1 MNELNKQLKP
11 LIEQCMLFDRF
22 RFTKKLKA
30 LSLNLNKD
38 KQHDSTKQLEHLQS
52 QITQSIQLAKIR
64 ESSKP
69 IPNFPSNLPVNERQ
83 DDICKAIKEHQ
94 VIILCGE
101 TGSGKTTQLPK
112 LCLKMGRGTYGMI
125 GHTQPRRI
133 AARSVA
139 SRIAEELKTELGE
152 CVGYKIRFAD
162 KLNKQSHIKV
172 MTDGILLAEIQ
183 NDPYLQ
189 NYDTLIIDEAHER
202 SLNIDFILGYLKQL
216 LPKRPD
222 LKIIITSATIDPE
235 RFAKHFNNA
244 PVLEVSGRTYP
255 VEVRYRPL
263 NSDDEQDE
271 KSETQKD
278 QHQAILNAVDE
289 LSHETSLNKSSG
301 DILVFLSGERQI
313 RETAEALRKHHPD
326 KTEIIPLFSRLS
338 NAEQQKVFSSHSH
351 RRIILATNVAETSLT
366 IPGIQY
372 VIDTGYARIS
382 RYSYRTKVQRLPIE
396 KISQASANQRKGRCG
411 RTSDGICIRLFSE
424 EDFDSRPVFTD
435 AEILR
440 TNLASVILQMH
451 NIRLGNIEQFPF
463 IDKPDSRL
471 IKDGYQ
477 LLEELQA
484 MNKQSIT
491 SIGKILSRF
500 PIEPRYA
507 RMIIAAN
514 EFSSLNEILII
525 ISALS
530 IADPRERPLDKQQQA
545 DQAHSQFKDE
555 KSDFL
560 AYLNLWNYFQEQ
572 RQHLSQNKLR
582 KLCKTSFLSYTR
594 MLEWRDI
601 HSQLLNQCN
610 EVKYK
615 INTTVADYDA
625 IHQAILSG
633 LLSHTG
639 LKNEEGEYQGA
650 RNNTFSIFPG
660 SNLRKKRPLWIMA
673 AEMLET
679 QRYYA
684 LTVAQID
691 PLWLEKQASHIIKKS
706 YSEAHWEKRPAQIA
720 AYEKSS
726 LYGLV
731 INPRK
736 KVNYGPIDPELSREL
751 FIRGAL
757 VDREYS
763 GHAAFFQHNQ
773 KLFTDI
779 EKLEHQSRRQD
790 VLVDDEVVF
799 QFYDECIPKGIY
811 SSKTFDSWRKEAEK
825 DNPEILYLSRD
836 YLMQHSAGDITEE
849 QYPKQLLVNNTPL
862 PLSYHFEPGTPEDGV
877 TLTVP
882 VTLLNSLNPIQCEWL
897 IPALRREKITQLIK
911 TLPKALR
918 KNFVPVPQF
927 ADACMDAISDKSL
940 PLLQSISQHLTKIS
954 GITIP
959 DDAWQVD
966 SLDPHFFMRFDV
978 RDHNNKSIAQG
989 RDLTLLQQ
997 SLSQEVSKQFSNAIN
1012 WDIEQHGLTQWS
1024 FEDLPEV
1031 INKTVNNLNIKG
1043 YPALQDDD
1051 DSVSIVVVDT
1061 ATQANEIHH
1070 DGLKRLYLLSLNQQ
1084 VKYLNKN
1091 LPDIQKICMSYA
1103 NIGSCNDL
1111 KLSIIDA
1118 SIEKSFFQQKN
1129 IIRDKESFNANL
1141 LQGSNNIINNAN
1153 EICLILSDVF
1163 ARYNKIRKQLKKNTK
1178 PNWLVSLADIQS
1190 QLEHLIYEDFI
1201 YFTPIEYLS
1210 SYPRY
1215 LQAIQQRLDKLQ
1227 QTAER
1232 DRQYTNMLSPYW
1244 EHFIDLNDDYYDH
1257 PVFSQ
1262 YRWMLEELRVSLFA
1276 QGLKTQMPVSEKRL
1290 EKQWQDVKKIL

>member
-1 MNELNKQLKP
+1 
-11 LIEQCMLFDRF
+11 MLFDRF
-22 RFTKKLKA
+22 RFNKKLETLSRSRDKDATKKLE
-30 LSLNLNKD
+30 NLK
-38 KQHDSTKQLEHLQS
+38 S
-52 QITQSIQLAKIR
+52 QITQSIQLAKTR
-64 ESSKP
+64 ETTKP
-69 IPNFPSNLPVNERQ
+69 EPSFPANLPVNERQ
-83 DDICKAIKEHQ
+83 DEICKAISEHQ

-112 LCLKMGRGTYGMI
+112 LCLKIGRGTYGMI

-139 SRIAEELKTELGE
+139 SRIAEELNTELGDS
-152 CVGYKIRFAD
+152 VGYKIRFAD

-183 NDPYLQ
+183 NDPFLQ

-202 SLNIDFILGYLKQL
+202 SLNIDFILGYLKTL

-244 PVLEVSGRTYP
+244 PVIEVSGRTYP

-263 NSDDEQDE
+263 NSDEAESD

-278 QHQAILNAVDE
+278 QLQAILDAIDELSLE
-289 LSHETSLNKSSG
+289 LSHEASSNISSG
-301 DILVFLSGERQI
+301 DVLVFLSGERQI
-313 RETAEALRKHHPD
+313 REAAEALRKHHPD

-338 NAEQQKVFSSHSH
+338 NAEQQKVFKSHSH

-372 VIDTGYARIS
+372 VVDTGYARIS

-411 RTSDGICIRLFSE
+411 RTSDGICIRLYSE
-424 EDFDSRPVFTD
+424 DDFENRPVFTD

-440 TNLASVILQMH
+440 TNLANVILQMH
-451 NIRLGNIEQFPF
+451 NIRLGHIEQFPF

-477 LLEELQA
+477 LLDELQA
-484 MNKQSIT
+484 MNKQAIT
-491 SIGKILSRF
+491 RIGKLLSRF
-500 PIEPRYA
+500 PIDPRYA
-507 RMIIAAN
+507 RMVIAAN
-514 EFSSLNEILII
+514 EFSCLNEILII

-530 IADPRERPLDKQQQA
+530 IADPRERPMDKQQQA

-555 KSDFL
+555 KSDFI
-560 AYLNLWNYFQEQ
+560 AYLNLWNFYQEQ
-572 RQHLSQNKLR
+572 RHHLSQNKLR
-582 KLCKTSFLSYTR
+582 KLCKINFLSYTR

-615 INTTVADYDA
+615 INTTVASYDA

-650 RNNTFSIFPG
+650 RNNNFAIFPG
-660 SNLRKKRPLWIMA
+660 SNLRRKRPLWIMA

-679 QRYYA
+679 QRHYA

-691 PLWLEKQASHIIKKS
+691 PAWLERQATHLIKNS
-706 YSEAHWEKRPAQIA
+706 YSEAHWEKRPQQIA
-720 AYEKSS
+720 AFEKSS

-736 KVNYGPIDPELSREL
+736 KINYGPIDPVLSREL
-751 FIRGAL
+751 FIRGAF

-763 GHAAFFQHNQ
+763 GHAEFFKHNQ
-773 KLFTDI
+773 HLFAEI

-799 QFYDECIPKGIY
+799 QFYDERIPAGIY
-811 SSKTFDSWRKEAEK
+811 NRKNFDTWRKEAEK
-825 DNPEILYLSRD
+825 VNAEILYLSRD

-849 QYPKQLLVNNTPL
+849 QYPKQLIINHTAL

-882 VTLLNSLNPIQCEWL
+882 VALLNTLNSVQFEWL
-897 IPALRREKITQLIK
+897 IPALLRDKISQLIK

-918 KNFVPVPQF
+918 KNFVPVPQY
-927 ADACMDAISDKSL
+927 ADACIDAITDKSM
-940 PLLQSISQHLTKIS
+940 PLLQTISQQLKRMT
-954 GITIP
+954 GIIIP

-978 RDHNNKSIAQG
+978 HDQHNKSIAQG
-989 RDLTLLQQ
+989 RDLTLLQT
-997 SLSQEVSKQFSNAIN
+997 SLSHEVSEQFSNAIK
-1012 WDIEQHGLTQWS
+1012 WDIEQSRLTTWS
-1024 FEDLPEV
+1024 FDSLPEV
-1031 INKTVNNLNIKG
+1031 INKTINNLNVKG
-1043 YPALQDDD
+1043 YPALQDDDD
-1051 DSVSIVVVDT
+1051 DSVSIVVVDIQD
-1061 ATQANEIHH
+1061 QANDIHH
-1070 DGLKRLYLLSLNQQ
+1070 NGLKRLYRLSLKQKI
-1084 VKYLNKN
+1084 KYLNKN
-1091 LPDIQKICMSYA
+1091 LPDIQNICMSYA
-1103 NIGSCNDL
+1103 AIGTCHDL
-1111 KLSIIDA
+1111 KLAIVDT
-1118 SIEKSFFQQKN
+1118 SIEKSFFSSDKR
-1129 IIRDKESFNANL
+1129 IRDAVSFKENL
-1141 LQGSNNIINNAN
+1141 DRGSNELVDNAN
-1153 EICLILSDVF
+1153 EICEILSRIF
-1163 ARYNKIRKQLKKNTK
+1163 ASYKSIRQQLKTSSK
-1178 PNWLVSLADIQS
+1178 PNWLISVNDIQS

-1201 YFTPIEYLS
+1201 YFTPIEYLA

-1232 DRQYTNMLSPYW
+1232 DRKYTNMLSPYW
-1244 EHFIDLNDDYYDH
+1244 EHFVELNDEYYEH
-1257 PVFSQ
+1257 PVFSL
-1262 YRWMLEELRVSLFA
+1262 YRWMLEEFRVSLFA
-1276 QGLKTQMPVSEKRL
+1276 QGLKTQLPVSEKRL
-1290 EKQWQDVKKIL
+1290 ENQWQEVKKIIK

>member
-1 MNELNKQLKP
+1 
-11 LIEQCMLFDRF
+11 MLSDRF
-22 RFTKKLKA
+22 RFTKKLKT
-30 LSLNLNKD
+30 LSAEKD
-38 KQHDSTKQLEHLQS
+38 SKKYSQLEQ
-52 QITQSIQLAKIR
+52 QITRSILIAETRQAC
-64 ESSKP
+64 KP
-69 IPNFPSNLPVNERQ
+69 VPGFPLNLPVNERQ
-83 DDICKAIKEHQ
+83 DDICKAIEEHQ

-112 LCLKMGRGTYGMI
+112 ICLKMGRGTYGMI

-139 SRIAEELKTELGE
+139 SRIAEELKTELGNS
-152 CVGYKIRFAD
+152 VGYKIRFAD
-162 KLNKQSHIKV
+162 KLNKHSHIKV

-183 NDPYLQ
+183 NDPFLQ
-189 NYDTLIIDEAHER
+189 CYDTLIIDEAHER

-244 PVLEVSGRTYP
+244 PVIEVSGRTYP

-263 NSDDEQDE
+263 NNENE
-271 KSETQKD
+271 KESQKD
-278 QHQAILNAVDE
+278 QQQAIVNAIDE
-289 LSHETSLNKSSG
+289 LSHESSG

-326 KTEIIPLFSRLS
+326 KTEVIPLFSRLS
-338 NAEQQKVFSSHSH
+338 NAEQQKVFKSHSL

-372 VIDTGYARIS
+372 VVDTGYARIS

-411 RTSDGICIRLFSE
+411 RTSNGICIRLYT
-424 EDFDSRPVFTD
+424 EDDFNNRQVFTD

-451 NIRLGNIEQFPF
+451 NIRLGHIEKFPF

-477 LLEELQA
+477 LLDELQA
-484 MNKQSIT
+484 MNKQNIT
-491 SIGKILSRF
+491 PVGKILSRF
-500 PIEPRYA
+500 PIEPRYS
-507 RMIIAAN
+507 RMLIAAN
-514 EFSSLNEILII
+514 EFSSLNEVLII
-525 ISALS
+525 VSALS
-530 IADPRERPLDKQQQA
+530 IADPRERPLDKQQKA

-555 KSDFL
+555 KSDFIT
-560 AYLNLWNYFQEQ
+560 YLNLWNFYQEQ
-572 RQHLSQNKLR
+572 RLHLSQNKLR
-582 KLCKTSFLSYTR
+582 KLCKVNFLSYTR

-615 INTTVADYDA
+615 INTTVAGYDA

-633 LLSHTG
+633 LLSHAG
-639 LKNEEGEYQGA
+639 LKNEDGEYQGA
-650 RNNTFSIFPG
+650 RNNIFSIFPG

-679 QRYYA
+679 QRHYG

-691 PLWLEKQASHIIKKS
+691 PLWLERQASHLIKKS
-706 YSEAHWEKRPAQIA
+706 YFEAHWEKRPAQIA
-720 AYEKSS
+720 AYEKST

-736 KVNYGPIDPELSREL
+736 KINYGPVNPELSREL
-751 FIRGAL
+751 FIRGAF
-757 VDREYS
+757 VEREYS
-763 GHAAFFQHNQ
+763 GHAAFFQHNEL
-773 KLFTDI
+773 LFADI

-790 VLVDDEVVF
+790 VLVDNEVVY
-799 QFYDECIPKGIY
+799 QFYDECIPAGIY
-811 SSKTFDSWRKEAEK
+811 NSKKFDTWRKQAEK
-825 DNPEILYLSRD
+825 DNAKILYLSRD

-849 QYPKQLLVNNTPL
+849 QYPKQLVVNNTPL
-862 PLSYHFEPGTPEDGV
+862 PLTYHFEPENPQDGV

-882 VTLLNSLNPIQCEWL
+882 LALLNTLNPVQFEWL
-897 IPALRREKITQLIK
+897 IPALLREKVTQLIK
-911 TLPKALR
+911 TLPKTLR

-927 ADACMDAISDKSL
+927 SNACIEAINDYSL
-940 PLLQSISQHLTKIS
+940 PLLHSISQQLTKIS

-959 DDAWQVD
+959 DNAWQVD

-978 RDHNNKSIAQG
+978 RDQHNKSLAQG
-989 RDLTLLQQ
+989 RNLALLQE
-997 SLSQEVSKQFSNAIN
+997 SLSQEVSEQFSNNIK
-1012 WDIEQHGLTQWS
+1012 WDIEQSGLTEWN
-1024 FEDLPEV
+1024 FDNLPDV

-1043 YPALQDDD
+1043 FPALQDENN
-1051 DSVSIVVVDT
+1051 SVSIVIVDT
-1061 ATQANEIHH
+1061 QSQAQEIHH
-1070 DGLKRLYLLSLNQQ
+1070 DGLKRLYLLALKQQ

-1091 LPDIQKICMSYA
+1091 LPNIEKICMNYA
-1103 NIGSCNDL
+1103 GIGSCNDL
-1111 KLSIIDA
+1111 KLAIIDA
-1118 SIEKSFFQQKN
+1118 SIEKSFFKSNNVIRNKN
-1129 IIRDKESFNANL
+1129 SFAENL
-1141 LQGSNNIINNAN
+1141 QQGSSNLVNNAN
-1153 EICLILSDVF
+1153 EICEILTHVF
-1163 ARYNKIRKQLKKNTK
+1163 ASYNKIKKQLKKNTK
-1178 PNWLVSLADIQS
+1178 PNWLFSLNDIQS

-1201 YFTPIEYLS
+1201 YYTPIEYLS

-1227 QTAER
+1227 QAAER
-1232 DRQYTNMLSPYW
+1232 DRQYTGKLSPYW
-1244 EHFIDLNDDYYDH
+1244 DHFIELNDEYYQH
-1257 PVFSQ
+1257 PVFSL
-1262 YRWMLEELRVSLFA
+1262 YRWMLEEFRVSLFA
-1276 QGLKTQMPVSEKRL
+1276 QGLKTRIPVSEKRL
-1290 EKQWQDVKKIL
+1290 EKQWLEVKKTIL

>member
-1 MNELNKQLKP
+1 
-11 LIEQCMLFDRF
+11 MLFDRF
-22 RFTKKLKA
+22 RFNKKLET
-30 LSLNLNKD
+30 LSRSRDKDAIKKLENLK
-38 KQHDSTKQLEHLQS
+38 S
-52 QITQSIQLAKIR
+52 QITQSMQLANTRHSI
-64 ESSKP
+64 KP
-69 IPNFPSNLPVNERQ
+69 VPDFPANLPVNERQ
-83 DDICKAIKEHQ
+83 DEICKAIEENQ

-112 LCLKMGRGTYGMI
+112 LCLKIGRGTYGMI

-133 AARSVA
+133 AARSVS
-139 SRIAEELKTELGE
+139 SRIAEELKTELGTS
-152 CVGYKIRFAD
+152 VGYKIRFAD

-183 NDPYLQ
+183 NDPFLQ

-244 PVLEVSGRTYP
+244 PVIEVSGRTYP

-263 NSDDEQDE
+263 NSDEAQSD

-278 QHQAILNAVDE
+278 QQQAVLNAVDE
-289 LSHETSLNKSSG
+289 LSHEGSSNTSSG
-301 DILVFLSGERQI
+301 DILIFLSGERQI
-313 RETAEALRKHHPD
+313 RDTAEALRKHHPD

-338 NAEQQKVFSSHSH
+338 NAEQQKVFKGHTH

-366 IPGIQY
+366 IPGIQF

-382 RYSYRTKVQRLPIE
+382 RYSYRTKIQRLPIE
-396 KISQASANQRKGRCG
+396 KVSQASANQRKGRCG
-411 RTSDGICIRLFSE
+411 RTSDGICIRLYSE
-424 EDFDSRPVFTD
+424 EDFENRPVFTD

-440 TNLASVILQMH
+440 TNLANVILQMH
-451 NIRLGNIEQFPF
+451 NIRLGTIEQFPF

-477 LLEELQA
+477 LLDELQA

-491 SIGKILSRF
+491 RIGKLLSRF
-500 PIEPRYA
+500 PIDPRYA

-514 EFSSLNEILII
+514 EFSCLNEVLII

-555 KSDFL
+555 KSDFI
-560 AYLNLWNYFQEQ
+560 AYLNLWNFYQEQ
-572 RQHLSQNKLR
+572 RHHLSQNKLR
-582 KLCKTSFLSYTR
+582 KLCKASFLSYTR

-615 INTTVADYDA
+615 LNTTVAGYDA

-650 RNNTFSIFPG
+650 RNNNFAIFPG
-660 SNLRKKRPLWIMA
+660 SNLRRKRPLWIMA

-679 QRYYA
+679 QRHYA

-691 PLWLEKQASHIIKKS
+691 PAWLERQATHLIKKS
-706 YSEAHWEKRPAQIA
+706 YSEAHWEKRPQQIA

-736 KVNYGPIDPELSREL
+736 KINYGPIDPALSREL
-751 FIRGAL
+751 FIRGAF
-757 VDREYS
+757 VEKEYS
-763 GHAAFFQHNQ
+763 GHAAFYKHNQ
-773 KLFTDI
+773 QLFTDI

-799 QFYDECIPKGIY
+799 QFYDERIPAGVY
-811 SSKTFDSWRKEAEK
+811 NSKKFDTWRKEAEK
-825 DNPEILYLSRD
+825 DNAEILYLSRD

-849 QYPKQLLVNNTPL
+849 QYPKKLIINNTTL

-877 TLTVP
+877 TLTVHAA
-882 VTLLNSLNPIQCEWL
+882 LLNTLNPVQFEWL
-897 IPALRREKITQLIK
+897 IPALLRDKISQLIK
-911 TLPKALR
+911 TLPKAIR
-918 KNFVPVPQF
+918 KNFVPVPQY
-927 ADACMDAISDKSL
+927 ADACIDAITEKDH
-940 PLLQSISQHLTKIS
+940 PLLQTISQQLTRMS
-954 GITIP
+954 GIIIP
-959 DDAWQVD
+959 DDAWQID

-978 RDHNNKSIAQG
+978 RDQHNKSIAQG
-989 RDLTLLQQ
+989 RDLISLQT
-997 SLSQEVSKQFSNAIN
+997 SLSEQVSEQFSNTIK
-1012 WDIEQHGLTQWS
+1012 WDIEQQGLIIWS
-1024 FEDLPEV
+1024 FDNLPAV
-1031 INKTVNNLNIKG
+1031 INKIVNNINIKG
-1043 YPALQDDD
+1043 YPALQDDES
-1051 DSVSIVVVDT
+1051 SVSIVVVDT
-1061 ATQANEIHH
+1061 QTLANEIHH
-1070 DGLKRLYLLSLNQQ
+1070 DGLKRLYQLSLKQQ
-1084 VKYLNKN
+1084 IKYLNKN
-1091 LPDIQKICMSYA
+1091 LPGIQKICMSYA
-1103 NIGSCNDL
+1103 SVGSCNDL
-1111 KLSIIDA
+1111 KLAIVDA
-1118 SIEKSFFQQKN
+1118 SIEKSFFAGSTL
-1129 IIRDKESFNANL
+1129 IHDKDSFDENL
-1141 LQGSNNIINNAN
+1141 QRGNNNLVNNAN
-1153 EICLILSDVF
+1153 EICEILSRVF
-1163 ARYNKIRKQLKKNTK
+1163 DSFNKIRKQLKKNTK
-1178 PNWLVSLADIQS
+1178 PNWLVSLNDIQS
-1190 QLEHLIYEDFI
+1190 QLDHLIYEDFL

-1244 EHFIDLNDDYYDH
+1244 EHFVELNDKYYEH
-1257 PVFSQ
+1257 PVFSL
-1262 YRWMLEELRVSLFA
+1262 YRWMLEEFRVSLFA

-1290 EKQWQDVKKIL
+1290 ENQWQEVKKIIK

>member
-1 MNELNKQLKP
+1 MNDINKKLKP

-22 RFTKKLKA
+22 RFNKKLHA
-30 LSLNLNKD
+30 LSKEKNSEKQSENLQQHRQLEQQITRSILMAEARQNCKPVPDFPLNL
-38 KQHDSTKQLEHLQS
+38 
-52 QITQSIQLAKIR
+52 
-64 ESSKP
+64 P
-69 IPNFPSNLPVNERQ
+69 INERQ
-83 DDICKAIKEHQ
+83 DDICKAIEEHQ
-94 VIILCGE
+94 LIILCGE

-152 CVGYKIRFAD
+152 SVGYKIRFSD
-162 KLNKQSHIKV
+162 KSNKQSHIKV

-183 NDPYLQ
+183 HDPFLQ
-189 NYDTLIIDEAHER
+189 SYDTLIIDEAHER

-222 LKIIITSATIDPE
+222 LKVIITSATIDPD
-235 RFAKHFNNA
+235 RFAKHFSDA
-244 PVLEVSGRTYP
+244 PVIEVSGRTYP
-255 VEVRYRPL
+255 VEVRYRPI
-263 NSDDEQDE
+263 NNDEE
-271 KSETQKD
+271 KESQKD
-278 QHQAILNAVDE
+278 QQQAIVNAIDE
-289 LSHETSLNKSSG
+289 LSHESRG
-301 DILVFLSGERQI
+301 DVLVFLSGERQI
-313 RETAEALRKHHPD
+313 RDAATALQKHHFD

-338 NAEQQKVFSSHSH
+338 NAEQQKVFKSHSH

-411 RTSDGICIRLFSE
+411 RTSDGICIRLYA
-424 EDFDSRPVFTD
+424 EDDFNNRSLFTD

-451 NIRLGNIEQFPF
+451 NIRLGNIEKFPF

-477 LLEELQA
+477 LLDELQA
-484 MNKQSIT
+484 MKKQTIT
-491 SIGKILSRF
+491 PLGKLLSRF

-507 RMIIAAN
+507 RMLISAN
-514 EFSSLNEILII
+514 EFSSLNEVLII
-525 ISALS
+525 VSALS

-545 DQAHSQFKDE
+545 DQAHAQFKDE
-555 KSDFL
+555 KSDFI
-560 AYLNLWNYFQEQ
+560 AYLNLWNFYQEQ

-582 KLCKTSFLSYTR
+582 KLCKTTFISYTR

-615 INTTVADYDA
+615 INTAVAGYDA

-633 LLSHTG
+633 LLSHAG
-639 LKNEEGEYQGA
+639 LKNEDGEYQGA
-650 RNNTFSIFPG
+650 RNNVFAIFPG

-679 QRYYA
+679 QRHYG

-691 PLWLEKQASHIIKKS
+691 PLWLEKQASHLIKKS
-706 YSEAHWEKRPAQIA
+706 YFEAHWEKRPAQIA

-736 KVNYGPIDPELSREL
+736 KINYGPIDPDLSREL
-751 FIRGAL
+751 FIRGAF
-757 VDREYS
+757 VNREYS
-763 GHAAFFQHNQ
+763 SHAAFYQHNE
-773 KLFTDI
+773 KLFSDI
-779 EKLEHQSRRQD
+779 ENLEHQSRRQD
-790 VLVDDEVVF
+790 VLVDDEVVY
-799 QFYDECIPKGIY
+799 QFYDEQIPAGIY
-811 SSKTFDSWRKEAEK
+811 NSKKFDTWRKEAEK
-825 DNPEILYLSRD
+825 DNAEILYLSRD

-849 QYPKQLLVNNTPL
+849 QYPKQLIVNNTPL
-862 PLSYHFEPGTPEDGV
+862 PLSYHFEPGSPNDGV

-882 VTLLNSLNPIQCEWL
+882 LALLNTLNAVQFEWL
-897 IPALRREKITQLIK
+897 IPALLREKITQLIK
-911 TLPKALR
+911 TLPKSLR

-927 ADACMDAISDKSL
+927 ADACIDALSDRSL
-940 PLLQSISQHLTKIS
+940 PLLQSISQQLTKMS
-954 GITIP
+954 GIIIP
-959 DDAWQVD
+959 DNAWQID
-966 SLDPHFFMRFDV
+966 SLDPHFFMNFDI
-978 RDHNNKSIAQG
+978 RDQHNKSLAKG
-989 RDLTLLQQ
+989 RDLALLQA
-997 SLSQEVSKQFSNAIN
+997 SLSQEVSEQFSNTIK
-1012 WDIEQHGLTQWS
+1012 WDIEQNELEKWD
-1024 FEDLPEV
+1024 FDDLPEV
-1031 INKTVNNLNIKG
+1031 INKTINNLNIKG
-1043 YPALQDDD
+1043 YPALQDDEN
-1051 DSVSIVVVDT
+1051 SVSIVVVDT
-1061 ATQANEIHH
+1061 LSQAQEIHH
-1070 DGLKRLYLLSLNQQ
+1070 DGLKRLYLLSLKQEI
-1084 VKYLNKN
+1084 KYLIKN

-1103 NIGSCNDL
+1103 NIGGCNDL

-1118 SIEKSFFQQKN
+1118 SIEKSFFEN
-1129 IIRDKESFNANL
+1129 SNTIIRTKNSFEENL
-1141 LQGSNNIINNAN
+1141 QQGSNNLVNNAT
-1153 EICLILSDVF
+1153 EICKILSRVF
-1163 ARYNKIRKQLKKNTK
+1163 NSYNEIRKQLKKNTK
-1178 PNWLVSLADIQS
+1178 PNWLLSLNDIQS
-1190 QLEHLIYEDFI
+1190 QLEHLIYDDFI
-1201 YFTPIEYLS
+1201 YYVPIEYLNC
-1210 SYPRY
+1210 YPRY

-1232 DRQYTNMLSPYW
+1232 DRQYTNMLTPHW
-1244 EHFIDLNDDYYDH
+1244 DHFIELNDEYYDH
-1257 PVFSQ
+1257 PVFSL
-1262 YRWMLEELRVSLFA
+1262 YRWMLEEYRVSLFA

-1290 EKQWQDVKKIL
+1290 EKQWQEVKKIIS

>member
-1 MNELNKQLKP
+1 
-11 LIEQCMLFDRF
+11 MLSDRF
-22 RFTKKLKA
+22 RFTKKLKS
-30 LSLNLNKD
+30 LSQLREQDKKSTQQLEKLNK
-38 KQHDSTKQLEHLQS
+38 
-52 QITQSIQLAKIR
+52 QITLSIQLAKTR
-64 ESSKP
+64 ESTKP
-69 IPNFPSNLPVNERQ
+69 APDFPGNLPVNQRH
-83 DDICKAIKEHQ
+83 DDICKAIEEHQ
-94 VIILCGE
+94 IIILCGE

-139 SRIAEELKTELGE
+139 ARIAEELKTELGE
-152 CVGYKIRFAD
+152 SVGYKIRFAD
-162 KLNKQSHIKV
+162 KLNKNSHIKI

-183 NDPYLQ
+183 NDPFLQ

-222 LKIIITSATIDPE
+222 LKVIITSATIDPE
-235 RFAKHFNNA
+235 RFAKHFENA
-244 PVLEVSGRTYP
+244 PVIEVSGRTYP

-263 NSDDEQDE
+263 NGDDTQSN
-271 KSETQKD
+271 KSESQKD
-278 QHQAILNAVDE
+278 QQQAILNAVDE
-289 LSHETSLNKSSG
+289 LSHEGAG
-301 DILVFLSGERQI
+301 DVLVFLSGERQI

-338 NAEQQKVFSSHSH
+338 NAEQQKVFKSHSY

-396 KISQASANQRKGRCG
+396 RVSQASANQRKGRCG
-411 RTSDGICIRLFSE
+411 RTSDGICIRLYSE
-424 EDFDSRPVFTD
+424 DDFNNRPVFTD

-451 NIRLGNIEQFPF
+451 NIRLGHIENFPF

-484 MNKQSIT
+484 MNKQNIT
-491 SIGKILSRF
+491 PIGKILSRF
-500 PIEPRYA
+500 PVDPRYA
-507 RMIIAAN
+507 RMLIAAN
-514 EFSSLNEILII
+514 EFSSLNEVLII
-525 ISALS
+525 VSALS
-530 IADPRERPLDKQQQA
+530 IADPRERPMDKQQQA

-555 KSDFL
+555 KSDFI
-560 AYLNLWNYFQEQ
+560 AYLNLWNFYREQ
-572 RQHLSQNKLR
+572 RQHLTQNKLR
-582 KLCKTSFLSYTR
+582 KLCKKCFLSYNR

-615 INTTVADYDA
+615 TNSTVANYDA

-633 LLSHTG
+633 LLSHAG
-639 LKNEEGEYQGA
+639 LKNEDGEYQGA
-650 RNNTFSIFPG
+650 RNNVFAIFPG

-679 QRYYA
+679 QRHYG

-691 PLWLEKQASHIIKKS
+691 PLWLEKQAAHLIKKS
-706 YSEAHWEKRPAQIA
+706 YFEAHWEKRPAQIA
-720 AYEKSS
+720 AYEKST

-736 KVNYGPIDPELSREL
+736 KINYGPIDPDFSREL
-751 FIRGAL
+751 YIRGAF
-757 VDREYS
+757 VNREYS
-763 GHAAFFQHNQ
+763 GHAAFFQHNER
-773 KLFTDI
+773 LFTDI

-790 VLVDDEVVF
+790 VLVEDEVVY
-799 QFYDECIPKGIY
+799 QFYDERIPTGIY
-811 SSKTFDSWRKEAEK
+811 NSKKFDTWRKDIEK
-825 DNPEILYLSRD
+825 DNSKFLYLSRD

-849 QYPKQLLVNNTPL
+849 QYPKQLIVNNMPL
-862 PLSYHFEPGTPEDGV
+862 PLSYHFDPASEDDGV

-882 VTLLNSLNPIQCEWL
+882 LALLNTLNPVQFEWL
-897 IPALRREKITQLIK
+897 IPALLREKITQLIK
-911 TLPKALR
+911 TLPKNLR

-927 ADACMDAISDKSL
+927 ADACIEAINDRTS
-940 PLLQSISQHLTKIS
+940 PLIYSISQQLTQIS
-954 GITIP
+954 GIKIP
-959 DDAWQVD
+959 DNAWQMD
-966 SLDPHFFMRFDV
+966 SLDSHYFMRFDV
-978 RDHNNKSIAQG
+978 RDQFNKRLAQG
-989 RDLTLLQQ
+989 RNLALLQE
-997 SLSQEVSKQFSNAIN
+997 SLSHEISEQFSTNIK
-1012 WDIEQHGLTQWS
+1012 WDIEQSGLTKWD
-1024 FEDLPEV
+1024 FDELPDV
-1031 INKTVNNLNIKG
+1031 INKTVNKLNIKG
-1043 YPALQDDD
+1043 FPALQDDD
-1051 DSVSIVVVDT
+1051 DSVSIVVVDSQK
-1061 ATQANEIHH
+1061 QAQDIHH
-1070 DGLKRLYLLSLNQQ
+1070 DGLKRLYLLSLKQQ
-1084 VKYLNKN
+1084 VKYLTKN
-1091 LPDIQKICMSYA
+1091 LPNIQKICMSYA
-1103 NIGSCNDL
+1103 IIGSCNDL

-1118 SIEKSFFQQKN
+1118 SIEKSFFSKN
-1129 IIRDKESFNANL
+1129 TIVNNKYSFEENL
-1141 LQGSNNIINNAN
+1141 QQGSNELINDAS
-1153 EICLILSDVF
+1153 EICEILTRVF
-1163 ARYNKIRKQLKKNTK
+1163 DSYNTIRKQLKKNTK
-1178 PNWLVSLADIQS
+1178 PNWLLSLNDIQS

-1201 YFTPIEYLS
+1201 YFTPINYLK

-1232 DRQYTNMLSPYW
+1232 DRQYCNILNPYW
-1244 EHFIDLNDDYYDH
+1244 EHFVELNDEYYED
-1257 PVFSQ
+1257 PVFVL
-1262 YRWMLEELRVSLFA
+1262 YRWMLEEYRVSLFA

-1290 EKQWQDVKKIL
+1290 EKQWQEVKKIIT

>member
-1 MNELNKQLKP
+1 
-11 LIEQCMLFDRF
+11 MLFDRF
-22 RFTKKLKA
+22 QFNKKLKA
-30 LSLNLNKD
+30 LSNKVCTD
-38 KQHDSTKQLEHLQS
+38 KKTQCEQHVKLEQ
-52 QITQSIQLAKIR
+52 QITRSILLA
-64 ESSKP
+64 ESRHSCKP
-69 IPNFPSNLPVNERQ
+69 IPSFPLNLPVNERQ
-83 DDICKAIKEHQ
+83 DDICKAIEEHQ

-101 TGSGKTTQLPK
+101 TGSGKTTQIPK
-112 LCLKMGRGTYGMI
+112 LCLKLGRGTYGMI

-139 SRIAEELKTELGE
+139 SRIAEELETELGTS
-152 CVGYKIRFAD
+152 VGYKIRFAD

-235 RFAKHFNNA
+235 RFAKHFENA
-244 PVLEVSGRTYP
+244 PIIEVSGRTYP

-263 NSDDEQDE
+263 NNEEE
-271 KSETQKD
+271 KESQKD
-278 QHQAILNAVDE
+278 QQQAILNAVDE
-289 LSHETSLNKSSG
+289 LSHEGTG
-301 DILVFLSGERQI
+301 DVLVFLSGERQI

-338 NAEQQKVFSSHSH
+338 NAEQQKVFKSHSL

-411 RTSDGICIRLFSE
+411 RTSDGICIRLYTE
-424 EDFDSRPVFTD
+424 EDFDNRPLFTD

-451 NIRLGNIEQFPF
+451 NIRLGNIEKFPF

-477 LLEELQA
+477 LLDELQA
-484 MNKQSIT
+484 MNRQNIT

-507 RMIIAAN
+507 RMLIAAN
-514 EFSSLNEILII
+514 EFSSLNEVLVIV
-525 ISALS
+525 SALS
-530 IADPRERPLDKQQQA
+530 IADPRERPMDKQQQA

-555 KSDFL
+555 KSDFI
-560 AYLNLWNYFQEQ
+560 AYLNLWNFYQEQ

-582 KLCKTSFLSYTR
+582 KLCKSSFISYTR
-594 MLEWRDI
+594 ILEWRDI

-610 EVKYK
+610 DVKYK
-615 INTTVADYDA
+615 INTTVAGYDA

-650 RNNTFSIFPG
+650 RNSQFAIFPG

-679 QRYYA
+679 QRHYA

-691 PLWLEKQASHIIKKS
+691 PLWLEKQASHLIKKS

-726 LYGLV
+726 LYGLI

-736 KVNYGPIDPELSREL
+736 KINYGPIDPELSREL
-751 FIRGAL
+751 FIRGAF

-763 GHAAFFQHNQ
+763 GHAAFFKHNET
-773 KLFTDI
+773 LFAEI

-790 VLVDDEVVF
+790 VLVDDEIVY
-799 QFYDECIPKGIY
+799 QFYDERIPAGIY
-811 SSKTFDSWRKEAEK
+811 NSKKFDSWRKEAEK
-825 DNPEILYLSRD
+825 ENAKILYLSRD

-849 QYPKQLLVNNTPL
+849 QYPKQLIVNNTPL
-862 PLSYHFEPGTPEDGV
+862 PLTYHFEPGSPDDGV

-882 VTLLNSLNPIQCEWL
+882 LALLNTLNPIQFEWL
-897 IPALRREKITQLIK
+897 IPALLHEKITQLIK
-911 TLPKALR
+911 TLPKTLR

-927 ADACMDAISDKSL
+927 SDACIDALDNKSEPLLDAISRQL
-940 PLLQSISQHLTKIS
+940 IRMT

-966 SLDPHFFMRFDV
+966 SLDPHFFMHFDV
-978 RDHNNKSIAQG
+978 RDHHNKSIAKG
-989 RDLTLLQQ
+989 RNLTLLQEQ
-997 SLSQEVSKQFSNAIN
+997 LGQEISEQFSNTIK
-1012 WDIEQHGLTQWS
+1012 WDIEQSGLTQWS
-1024 FEDLPEV
+1024 FEDLPNE
-1031 INKTVNNLNIKG
+1031 INKTVNGLNIKG
-1043 YPALQDDD
+1043 FPALQDDES
-1051 DSVSIVVVDT
+1051 SVSIIIVDT
-1061 ATQANEIHH
+1061 SSQAEEIHH
-1070 DGLKRLYLLSLNQQ
+1070 HGLKRLYSLALKQQ
-1084 VKYLNKN
+1084 IKYLNKN
-1091 LPDIQKICMSYA
+1091 LPDIQRICMGYTH
-1103 NIGSCNDL
+1103 IGSCNDL

-1118 SIEKSFFQQKN
+1118 SLEKSFFSDSTV
-1129 IIRDKESFNANL
+1129 IRDKNSFEER
-1141 LQGSNNIINNAN
+1141 LQKGSNCLVNNAN
-1153 EICLILSDVF
+1153 EICEILSQVF
-1163 ARYNKIRKQLKKNTK
+1163 DSYNKIRKQLKKTTK
-1178 PNWLVSLADIQS
+1178 PNWILSLNDIQS
-1190 QLEHLIYEDFI
+1190 QLDHLIYEDFI
-1201 YFTPIEYLS
+1201 YYTPIKYLT

-1215 LQAIQQRLDKLQ
+1215 LQGIQQRLDKLQ
-1227 QTAER
+1227 HAAER
-1232 DRQYTNMLSPYW
+1232 DREYTNNLSKHW
-1244 EHFIDLNDDYYDH
+1244 EHFIELNDEYYEH
-1257 PVFSQ
+1257 PVFVL
-1262 YRWMLEELRVSLFA
+1262 YRWMLEEYRVSLFA
-1276 QGLKTQMPVSEKRL
+1276 QGLKTRMPVSKKRL
-1290 EKQWQDVKKIL
+1290 DNQWQEVKKVIRQSQI

>member
-1 MNELNKQLKP
+1 MSELNKELKP

-22 RFTKKLKA
+22 RLTK
-30 LSLNLNKD
+30 SLNALLSKPDKD
-38 KQHDSTKQLEHLQS
+38 KTDQLKKRIQNSL
-52 QITQSIQLAKIR
+52 QLAAIR
-64 ESSKP
+64 QSTKP
-69 IPNFPSNLPVNERQ
+69 IPDFPANLPVNERQ
-83 DDICKAIKEHQ
+83 DDICKAIEEHQ

-139 SRIAEELKTELGE
+139 ARIAEELKIELGSS
-152 CVGYKIRFAD
+152 VGYKIRFAD
-162 KLNKQSHIKV
+162 KLSKHSHIKV

-183 NDPYLQ
+183 NDPFLQ
-189 NYDTLIIDEAHER
+189 LYDTLIIDEAHER

-222 LKIIITSATIDPE
+222 LKVIITSATIDPE
-235 RFAKHFNNA
+235 RFAKHFEDA
-244 PVLEVSGRTYP
+244 PIIEVSGRTYP

-263 NSDDEQDE
+263 NSDEAQSD

-278 QHQAILNAVDE
+278 QQQAILNAVDE
-289 LSHETSLNKSSG
+289 LSHESPG

-326 KTEIIPLFSRLS
+326 KTEIIPLYSRLS
-338 NAEQQKVFSSHSH
+338 NAEQQKVFKSHSY

-396 KISQASANQRKGRCG
+396 KVSQASANQRKGRCG
-411 RTSDGICIRLFSE
+411 RTSDGICIRLYDE
-424 EDFDSRPVFTD
+424 ENFNNRPVFTD

-451 NIRLGNIEQFPF
+451 NIRLGTIEKFPF

-484 MNKQSIT
+484 MKQQNIT
-491 SIGKILSRF
+491 PIGKILSRF
-500 PIEPRYA
+500 PVDPRYA
-507 RMIIAAN
+507 RMLIAAN
-514 EFSSLNEILII
+514 EFSSLNEVLII
-525 ISALS
+525 VSGLS
-530 IADPRERPLDKQQQA
+530 IADPRERPMDKQQQA

-555 KSDFL
+555 KSDFI
-560 AYLNLWNYFQEQ
+560 AYLNLWNFYQEQ

-582 KLCKTSFLSYTR
+582 KLCKKSFLSYNR

-601 HSQLLNQCN
+601 HSQLLNHCN
-610 EVKYK
+610 DVNFNINTTK
-615 INTTVADYDA
+615 INTSVAGYDA

-633 LLSHTG
+633 LLSHSG
-639 LKNEEGEYQGA
+639 LKNEDGEYQGA
-650 RNNTFSIFPG
+650 RNTVFAIFPG

-679 QRYYA
+679 QRHYG

-691 PLWLEKQASHIIKKS
+691 PLWLEKQASHLIKKS
-706 YSEAHWEKRPAQIA
+706 YFEAHWEKRPAQIA
-720 AYEKSS
+720 AYEKST

-736 KVNYGPIDPELSREL
+736 KINYGPVDPEFSREL
-751 FIRGAL
+751 YIRGAF

-763 GHAAFFQHNQ
+763 GHAAFFKHNE
-773 KLFTDI
+773 KLFSDI

-790 VLVDDEVVF
+790 VLVDDEVVY
-799 QFYDECIPKGIY
+799 QFYDERIPTGIY
-811 SSKTFDSWRKEAEK
+811 NSKKFDSWRKEAEK
-825 DNPEILYLSRD
+825 ENAEILFLSRD

-849 QYPKQLLVNNTPL
+849 QYPKQLIVNNTPL
-862 PLSYHFEPGTPEDGV
+862 PLSYHFDPGSEDDGV

-882 VTLLNSLNPIQCEWL
+882 LPLLNTLNPVPFEWL
-897 IPALRREKITQLIK
+897 IPALLREKVTQFIK
-911 TLPKALR
+911 TLPKNLR

-927 ADACMDAISDKSL
+927 ADACIDAIQDQNS
-940 PLLQSISQHLTKIS
+940 PLLYSISQQLTKIS
-954 GITIP
+954 GIKIP
-959 DDAWQVD
+959 DNAWQVD

-978 RDHNNKSIAQG
+978 RDQHNKSLAQS
-989 RDLTLLQQ
+989 RDLSALQT
-997 SLSQEVSKQFSNAIN
+997 SLSHEVSEQFSKTIN
-1012 WDIEQHGLTQWS
+1012 WDIEQKNLTQWS
-1024 FEDLPEV
+1024 FNELPNV
-1031 INKTVNNLNIKG
+1031 INKTINGLTIKG
-1043 YPALQDDD
+1043 FPALQDND

-1061 ATQANEIHH
+1061 QEQASEIHH
-1070 DGLKRLYLLSLNQQ
+1070 DGLKRLYLLNLNQQ
-1084 VKYLNKN
+1084 IKYLNKN
-1091 LPDIQKICMSYA
+1091 LPDIQKICLSYA
-1103 NIGSCNDL
+1103 TIGSCNDL
-1111 KLSIIDA
+1111 KLAIIDA
-1118 SIEKSFFQQKN
+1118 SIEKSFFTNKK
-1129 IIRDKESFNANL
+1129 IINNYETFEDSL
-1141 LQGSNNIINNAN
+1141 QQGSKHLVNNAN
-1153 EICLILSDVF
+1153 EICEMLSQIF
-1163 ARYNKIRKQLKKNTK
+1163 ERYSRIRKQLKKNTK
-1178 PNWLVSLADIQS
+1178 PNWLLSITDIQS
-1190 QLEHLIYEDFI
+1190 QLDHLIYEDFI
-1201 YFTPIEYLS
+1201 YYTPIEYLA

-1215 LQAIQQRLDKLQ
+1215 LQGIEQRLEKLQ
-1227 QTAER
+1227 QAAER
-1232 DRQYTNMLSPYW
+1232 DRQYTNQISSYW
-1244 EHFIDLNDDYYDH
+1244 THFIELNDDYYDN
-1257 PVFSQ
+1257 PVFSL
-1262 YRWMLEELRVSLFA
+1262 YRWMLEEFRISLFA
-1276 QGLKTQMPVSEKRL
+1276 QGLKTSMPVSEKRL
-1290 EKQWQDVKKIL
+1290 EKQWQEVKIITQY

>member
-1 MNELNKQLKP
+1 MNDVDKQLAL
-11 LIEQCMLFDRF
+11 LIKQSMLFDRF
-22 RFTKKLKA
+22 RFTKKLKK
-30 LSLNLNKD
+30 LSNDKD
-38 KQHDSTKQLEHLQS
+38 ATKQLENLKK
-52 QITQSIQLAKIR
+52 QITQSVQQAETR
-64 ESSKP
+64 ASTKP
-69 IPNFPSNLPVNERQ
+69 VPSFPENLPINQRQ
-83 DDICKAIKEHQ
+83 EDICKAIEAHQ

-139 SRIAEELKTELGE
+139 SRIAEELNSELGTS
-152 CVGYKIRFAD
+152 VGYKIRFSD
-162 KLNKQSHIKV
+162 KSNKNSHIKV

-183 NDPYLQ
+183 NDPFLQ

-235 RFAKHFNNA
+235 RFAKHFIDA
-244 PVLEVSGRTYP
+244 PIIEVSGRTYP

-263 NSDDEQDE
+263 NSDEE
-271 KSETQKD
+271 NETKKD
-278 QHQAILNAVDE
+278 QQQAILNAVDE
-289 LSHETSLNKSSG
+289 LSHEASSGKSSG

-313 RETAEALRKHHPD
+313 REAAEALRKHHPD

-338 NAEQQKVFSSHSH
+338 NAEQQKVFKSHAH

-411 RTSDGICIRLFSE
+411 RTSDGICIRLYA
-424 EDFDSRPVFTD
+424 EDDFNNRQVFTD
-435 AEILR
+435 PEILR

-451 NIRLGNIEQFPF
+451 NIRLGHIEKFPF

-477 LLEELQA
+477 LLDELQA
-484 MNKQSIT
+484 MNKQNIT
-491 SIGKILSRF
+491 QIGAILSRF

-507 RMIIAAN
+507 RMLITAN
-514 EFSSLNEILII
+514 EFSSLNEVLII
-525 ISALS
+525 VSALS
-530 IADPRERPLDKQQQA
+530 IADPRERPMDKQQQA

-555 KSDFL
+555 KSDFI
-560 AYLNLWNYFQEQ
+560 AYLNLWNFYQEQ

-582 KLCKTSFLSYTR
+582 KLCKASFLSYTR

-615 INTTVADYDA
+615 INTTVAGYDA
-625 IHQAILSG
+625 IHQALLSG
-633 LLSHTG
+633 LLSHAG
-639 LKNEEGEYQGA
+639 LKNEDGEYQGA
-650 RNNTFSIFPG
+650 RNNIFAIFPG

-679 QRYYA
+679 QRHYG

-691 PLWLEKQASHIIKKS
+691 PLWLEKQAAHLIKKS
-706 YSEAHWEKRPAQIA
+706 YFEAHWEKRPAQIA
-720 AYEKSS
+720 AYEKST

-736 KVNYGPIDPELSREL
+736 KINYGPIDPEFSREL
-751 FIRGAL
+751 FIRGAF
-757 VDREYS
+757 VNREYS
-763 GHAAFFQHNQ
+763 GHAAFFQHNE

-790 VLVDDEVVF
+790 VLVEDEVVY
-799 QFYDECIPKGIY
+799 QFYDECIPAGIY
-811 SSKTFDSWRKEAEK
+811 NSKKFDTWRKEAEK
-825 DNPEILYLSRD
+825 DNTTILYLSRE

-849 QYPKQLLVNNTPL
+849 QYPKQLVINNTVL
-862 PLSYHFEPGTPEDGV
+862 PLSYHFDPSSEDDGV
-877 TLTVP
+877 TLTLP
-882 VTLLNSLNPIQCEWL
+882 LALLNTLNPVQFEWL
-897 IPALRREKITQLIK
+897 IPALLRDKITQLIK
-911 TLPKALR
+911 TLPKNIR

-927 ADACMDAISDKSL
+927 SDACIEAISSHSQ
-940 PLLQSISQHLTKIS
+940 PLLYSISQQLTQMS
-954 GITIP
+954 GIIIP
-959 DDAWQVD
+959 DDAWQID
-966 SLDPHFFMRFDV
+966 SLDAHFFMRFDI
-978 RDHNNKSIAQG
+978 RDQNNKKIAQG
-989 RDLTLLQQ
+989 RNLILLQE
-997 SLSQEVSKQFSNAIN
+997 SLSQKVSEQFSNNIE
-1012 WDIEQHGLTQWS
+1012 WEIEQKGLTEWS
-1024 FEDLPEV
+1024 FNELPV
-1031 INKTVNNLNIKG
+1031 FINKTINSLDIKG
-1043 YPALQDDD
+1043 FPALQDDNE
-1051 DSVSIVVVDT
+1051 SVSIVVVDKQNH
-1061 ATQANEIHH
+1061 AEEIHH
-1070 DGLKRLYLLSLNQQ
+1070 DGLKRLYYLALKQQ

-1091 LPDIQKICMSYA
+1091 LPGIQKICMSYT
-1103 NIGSCNDL
+1103 NVGSCNDL
-1111 KLSIIDA
+1111 KLAIIDA
-1118 SIEKSFFQQKN
+1118 SIEQSFFTTKN
-1129 IIRDKESFNANL
+1129 IIRDKESFNQNL
-1141 LQGSNNIINNAN
+1141 QQGSNNLVNNAN
-1153 EICLILSDVF
+1153 EICEILSDVF
-1163 ARYNKIRKQLKKNTK
+1163 DSYHKIRKQLKKNNK
-1178 PNWLVSLADIQS
+1178 PNWLVSLNDIQS
-1190 QLEHLIYEDFI
+1190 QLDHLIYEDFI
-1201 YFTPIEYLS
+1201 YFTPLEYLN

-1227 QTAER
+1227 ETAER
-1232 DRQYTNMLSPYW
+1232 DRQYTNSLNPYW
-1244 EHFIDLNDDYYDH
+1244 EHFTELNDEYYDH
-1257 PVFSQ
+1257 PVFSL
-1262 YRWMLEELRVSLFA
+1262 YRWMLEEYRVSLFA
-1276 QGLKTQMPVSEKRL
+1276 QGLKTRIPVSEKRV
-1290 EKQWQDVKKIL
+1290 EKQWLEVKKII

>member
-1 MNELNKQLKP
+1 
-11 LIEQCMLFDRF
+11 MLFDRF
-22 RFTKKLKA
+22 RFTKKLQS
-30 LSLNLNKD
+30 LSKEKNNTKQIENL
-38 KQHDSTKQLEHLQS
+38 KQQINQSLQLAQTRLSTKPS
-52 QITQSIQLAKIR
+52 
-64 ESSKP
+64 P
-69 IPNFPSNLPVNERQ
+69 DFPANLPVNEKQ
-83 DDICKAIKEHQ
+83 DDICKAIEEHQ

-112 LCLKMGRGTYGMI
+112 LCLKLGRGTYGMI

-139 SRIAEELKTELGE
+139 ARIAEELKTELGQS
-152 CVGYKIRFAD
+152 VGYKIRFAD
-162 KLNKQSHIKV
+162 KLNKSSHIKV

-183 NDPYLQ
+183 NDPFLQ
-189 NYDTLIIDEAHER
+189 QYDTLIIDEAHER

-244 PVLEVSGRTYP
+244 PVIEVSGRTYP

-263 NSDDEQDE
+263 NSDDAQGD
-271 KSETQKD
+271 KSESQKD
-278 QHQAILNAVDE
+278 QQQAILNAVDE
-289 LSHETSLNKSSG
+289 LSHEASSSKSSG
-301 DILVFLSGERQI
+301 DVLVFLSGERQI
-313 RETAEALRKHHPD
+313 RETSEALRKHHPD

-338 NAEQQKVFSSHSH
+338 NAEQQKVFKSHTH

-411 RTSDGICIRLFSE
+411 RTSDGICIRLYA
-424 EDFDSRPVFTD
+424 EDDFENRSVFTD

-451 NIRLGNIEQFPF
+451 NIRLGNIEKFPF
-463 IDKPDSRL
+463 IDRPDSRL
-471 IKDGYQ
+471 VKDGYQ

-484 MNKQSIT
+484 MNKQNIT
-491 SIGKILSRF
+491 HTGKILSRF

-507 RMIIAAN
+507 RMLIAAN
-514 EFSSLNEILII
+514 EFSSLNEVLII
-525 ISALS
+525 VSALS

-555 KSDFL
+555 KSDFI
-560 AYLNLWNYFQEQ
+560 AFLNLWNYFQEQ

-582 KLCKTSFLSYTR
+582 KLCKTHFFSYTR

-615 INTTVADYDA
+615 INTTVAGYDA

-633 LLSHTG
+633 LLSHVG
-639 LKNEEGEYQGA
+639 LKNDEGEYQGA
-650 RNNTFSIFPG
+650 RNSNFAIFPG

-679 QRYYA
+679 QRHYA

-691 PLWLEKQASHIIKKS
+691 PIWLEKQASHLIKKS
-706 YSEAHWEKRPAQIA
+706 YFEAHWEKRPAQIA

-736 KVNYGPIDPELSREL
+736 KINYGPIDPDLSREL
-751 FIRGAL
+751 FIRGAF
-757 VDREYS
+757 VEREYS

-773 KLFTDI
+773 HLFSEI
-779 EKLEHQSRRQD
+779 EKLEHRSRRQD
-790 VLVDDEVVF
+790 VLVDDEVVY
-799 QFYDECIPKGIY
+799 QFYDERIPAGIY
-811 SSKTFDSWRKEAEK
+811 NSKKFDSWRKTAEK
-825 DNPEILYLSRD
+825 ENAQILYLSRD

-849 QYPKQLLVNNTPL
+849 QYPKQLIINNTPL
-862 PLSYHFEPGTPEDGV
+862 PLTYHFEPGSLDDGV
-877 TLTVP
+877 TLIVP
-882 VTLLNSLNPIQCEWL
+882 LALLNTLSPIQFEWL
-897 IPALRREKITQLIK
+897 IPALLREKIIQLIK
-911 TLPKALR
+911 TLPKTLR
-918 KNFVPVPQF
+918 KNFVPAPQF
-927 ADACMDAISDKSL
+927 ADACMDALNDRSL
-940 PLLQSISQHLTKIS
+940 PLLHSVSEQLTRIS
-954 GITIP
+954 GVSIP
-959 DDAWQVD
+959 EDAWQTD
-966 SLDPHFFMRFDV
+966 SLDPHFFMRFDI
-978 RDHNNKSIAQG
+978 RDQHNKTISSG

-997 SLSQEVSKQFSNAIN
+997 QLGEEISEQFSNSIN
-1012 WDIEQHGLTQWS
+1012 WDIEQKGLSQWDFDS
-1024 FEDLPEV
+1024 LPEV

-1043 YPALQDDD
+1043 FPALQDDN

-1061 ATQANEIHH
+1061 ENQANDIHH
-1070 DGLKRLYLLSLNQQ
+1070 DGLKRLYHLALKQQ
-1084 VKYLNKN
+1084 IKYLAKN
-1091 LPDIQKICMSYA
+1091 LPDIQRICMGYA
-1103 NIGSCNDL
+1103 SIGSCNDL
-1111 KLSIIDA
+1111 KQAIIDA
-1118 SIEKSFFQQKN
+1118 SVEKSFFSKNTIVRNKIAFEENLQQGTNNLINTANDICEILSTVFQSYKN
-1129 IIRDKESFNANL
+1129 I
-1141 LQGSNNIINNAN
+1141 Q
-1153 EICLILSDVF
+1153 
-1163 ARYNKIRKQLKKNTK
+1163 KQLKKNTK
-1178 PNWLVSLADIQS
+1178 PNWIQSINDIQS
-1190 QLEHLIYEDFI
+1190 QLEHLIYEDFL
-1201 YFTPIEYLS
+1201 YYTPPEYLEY
-1210 SYPRY
+1210 YPRY

-1227 QTAER
+1227 QAAER
-1232 DRQYTNMLSPYW
+1232 DRQHTNLLSPYW
-1244 EHFIDLNDDYYDH
+1244 DHFVELNDEYYDH
-1257 PVFSQ
+1257 PVFIL
-1262 YRWMLEELRVSLFA
+1262 YRWMLEEFRVSLFA
-1276 QGLKTQMPVSEKRL
+1276 QGLKTKMPVSEKRI
-1290 EKQWQDVKKIL
+1290 EKQWQEVKKLTL

>member
-1 MNELNKQLKP
+1 
-11 LIEQCMLFDRF
+11 MLFDRF
-22 RFTKKLKA
+22 RFNKKLEK
-30 LSLNLNKD
+30 LSNNEDID
-38 KQHDSTKQLEHLQS
+38 KYSILEQ
-52 QITQSIQLAKIR
+52 QITRSILVAETRQST
-64 ESSKP
+64 KP
-69 IPNFPSNLPVNERQ
+69 IPNFPLNLPINERQ
-83 DDICKAIKEHQ
+83 DDICKAIEEHQ

-139 SRIAEELKTELGE
+139 NRIAEELGTKIGE
-152 CVGYKIRFAD
+152 SVGYKIRFSD
-162 KLNKQSHIKV
+162 KSNKHSHIKV

-183 NDPYLQ
+183 NDPFLQ

-235 RFAKHFNNA
+235 RFAKHFKDA
-244 PVLEVSGRTYP
+244 PVIEVSGRTYP

-263 NSDDEQDE
+263 KTDDE
-271 KSETQKD
+271 KASQKD
-278 QHQAILNAVDE
+278 QQQAIINAVDE
-289 LSHETSLNKSSG
+289 LSHETSINKSSG
-301 DILVFLSGERQI
+301 DVLVFLSGERQI
-313 RETAEALRKHHPD
+313 RETAEALRKHHFN

-338 NAEQQKVFSSHSH
+338 NAEQQKVFKSHTL

-411 RTSDGICIRLFSE
+411 RTSDGICIRLYA
-424 EDFDSRPVFTD
+424 EDDFNNRSLFTD
-435 AEILR
+435 PEILR

-451 NIRLGNIEQFPF
+451 NIRLGNIEKFPF

-477 LLEELQA
+477 LLDELQA
-484 MNKQSIT
+484 MNKQNIT
-491 SIGKILSRF
+491 GIGKILSRF
-500 PIEPRYA
+500 PIEPRYS
-507 RMIIAAN
+507 RMLISAN
-514 EFSSLNEILII
+514 EFSSLNEVLII
-525 ISALS
+525 VSALS
-530 IADPRERPLDKQQQA
+530 VQDPRERPLDKQQQA

-555 KSDFL
+555 KSDFI
-560 AYLNLWNYFQEQ
+560 AYLNLWNFYHEQ

-582 KLCKTSFLSYTR
+582 KLCKVNFLSYTR

-615 INTTVADYDA
+615 INTTVAGYDA

-633 LLSHTG
+633 LLSHAG
-639 LKNEEGEYQGA
+639 LKNEDGEYQGA
-650 RNNTFSIFPG
+650 RNNIFAIFPG

-679 QRYYA
+679 QRHYG

-691 PLWLEKQASHIIKKS
+691 PLWLEKQASHLIKKS
-706 YSEAHWEKRPAQIA
+706 YSEAHWEKRPAQIS
-720 AYEKSS
+720 AYEKST
-726 LYGLV
+726 LYGLI

-736 KVNYGPIDPELSREL
+736 KINYGPIDPDLSREL
-751 FIRGAL
+751 FIRGAF

-763 GHAAFFQHNQ
+763 SHAAFFQHNQ
-773 KLFTDI
+773 QLFSDI

-790 VLVDDEVVF
+790 VLVEDEVVY
-799 QFYDECIPKGIY
+799 QFYDERIPAGIY
-811 SSKTFDSWRKEAEK
+811 NSKKFDSWRKEVEK
-825 DNPEILYLSRD
+825 DNAEILYLSRD
-836 YLMQHSAGDITEE
+836 YLMQHTAGEITEE
-849 QYPKQLLVNNTPL
+849 QYPKQIMVNNTAL
-862 PLSYHFEPGTPEDGV
+862 PLSYHFEPGSLDDGV
-877 TLTVP
+877 TLTIP
-882 VTLLNSLNPIQCEWL
+882 LTLLNTLNPIQFEWL
-897 IPALRREKITQLIK
+897 IPALLREKTTQLIK
-911 TLPKALR
+911 TLPKTLR

-927 ADACMDAISDKSL
+927 ADACIDALNDRSL
-940 PLLQSISQHLTKIS
+940 PLIHSISQQLTKIT

-966 SLDPHFFMRFDV
+966 SLDPHFFMNFDV
-978 RDHNNKSIAQG
+978 RDQHNKSLAKG
-989 RDLTLLQQ
+989 RNLSSIQA
-997 SLSQEVSKQFSNAIN
+997 SLSQEVSKQFSTGIK
-1012 WDIEQHGLTQWS
+1012 WDLEQSGLTQWD
-1024 FEDLPEV
+1024 FGDLPEV
-1031 INKTVNNLNIKG
+1031 INKTLNNLNIQG
-1043 YPALQDDD
+1043 FPALQDDE
-1051 DSVSIVVVDT
+1051 DSVSIVIVDT
-1061 ATQANEIHH
+1061 QTQAEEIHH
-1070 DGLKRLYLLSLNQQ
+1070 LGLKRLYLLALKQQ
-1084 VKYLNKN
+1084 IKYLSKN
-1091 LPDIQKICMSYA
+1091 LPNIQKICMSYA
-1103 NIGSCNDL
+1103 TIGGCNDL
-1111 KLSIIDA
+1111 KLSIVDA
-1118 SIEKSFFQQKN
+1118 SIEKSFFENKIRVKNKKSFKECLQK
-1129 IIRDKESFNANL
+1129 
-1141 LQGSNNIINNAN
+1141 GSNDLINNAN
-1153 EICLILSDVF
+1153 RICEILSDVF
-1163 ARYNKIRKQLKKNTK
+1163 EIYTKIRKQIKKNTK
-1178 PNWLVSLADIQS
+1178 PNWLISLNDIQS
-1190 QLEHLIYEDFI
+1190 QLDHLIYEDFL
-1201 YFTPIEYLS
+1201 YYTPAEYLS

-1232 DRQYTNMLSPYW
+1232 DRQYTNMLTPYW
-1244 EHFIDLNDDYYDH
+1244 DHFIELNDDYYEH
-1257 PVFSQ
+1257 PVFSL
-1262 YRWMLEELRVSLFA
+1262 YRWMLEEYRVSLFA

-1290 EKQWQDVKKIL
+1290 EKQWQEVKKIII

>member
-1 MNELNKQLKP
+1 MNDVNKQLAL
-11 LIEQCMLFDRF
+11 LIKQCMLFDRF

-30 LSLNLNKD
+30 LSKNKE
-38 KQHDSTKQLEHLQS
+38 STKQLENLKK
-52 QITQSIQLAKIR
+52 QIAQSIQQAETR
-64 ESSKP
+64 ASTKP
-69 IPNFPSNLPVNERQ
+69 IPGFPENLPINQRQ
-83 DDICKAIKEHQ
+83 EDICKAIDEHQ
-94 VIILCGE
+94 VVILCGE

-139 SRIAEELKTELGE
+139 SRIAEELNTELGTS
-152 CVGYKIRFAD
+152 VGYKIRFAD
-162 KLNKQSHIKV
+162 KSNKNSHIKV

-183 NDPYLQ
+183 NDPFLQ
-189 NYDTLIIDEAHER
+189 SYDTLIIDEAHER

-235 RFAKHFNNA
+235 RFAKHFINA
-244 PVLEVSGRTYP
+244 PIIEVSGRTYP

-263 NSDDEQDE
+263 NNDEE
-271 KSETQKD
+271 NETKKD
-278 QHQAILNAVDE
+278 QQQAILNAVDE
-289 LSHETSLNKSSG
+289 LSHEGSG
-301 DILVFLSGERQI
+301 DVLIFLSGERQI
-313 RETAEALRKHHPD
+313 REAAEALRKHHPD

-338 NAEQQKVFSSHSH
+338 NAEQQKVFKSHSL

-411 RTSDGICIRLFSE
+411 RTSDGICIRLYT
-424 EDFDSRPVFTD
+424 EDDFNNRALFTD
-435 AEILR
+435 PEILR

-451 NIRLGNIEQFPF
+451 NIRLGNIEKFPF

-477 LLEELQA
+477 LLDELQA
-484 MNKQSIT
+484 MNKQNIT
-491 SIGKILSRF
+491 HIGKILSRF

-507 RMIIAAN
+507 RMLIAAN

-525 ISALS
+525 VSALS
-530 IADPRERPLDKQQQA
+530 IADPRERPMDKQQQA

-555 KSDFL
+555 KSDFI
-560 AYLNLWNYFQEQ
+560 AYLNLWNFYQEQ

-582 KLCKTSFLSYTR
+582 KLCKASFLSYTR

-615 INTTVADYDA
+615 VNTTVAGYDA
-625 IHQAILSG
+625 IHQALLSG
-633 LLSHTG
+633 LLSHAG
-639 LKNEEGEYQGA
+639 LKNEDGEYQGA
-650 RNNTFSIFPG
+650 RNNIFAIFPG

-679 QRYYA
+679 QRHYG

-691 PLWLEKQASHIIKKS
+691 PLWLEKQASHLIKKS
-706 YSEAHWEKRPAQIA
+706 YFEAHWEKRPAQVA
-720 AYEKSS
+720 AYEKST

-736 KVNYGPIDPELSREL
+736 KINYGPIDSEFSREL
-751 FIRGAL
+751 FIRGAF
-757 VDREYS
+757 VNREYS
-763 GHAAFFQHNQ
+763 GHAAFFQHNE

-790 VLVDDEVVF
+790 VLVDDEVVY
-799 QFYDECIPKGIY
+799 QFYDECIPAGIY
-811 SSKTFDSWRKEAEK
+811 NSKKFDTWRKEAEK
-825 DNPEILYLSRD
+825 ENSKILFLSRE

-849 QYPKQLLVNNTPL
+849 QYPKQLMVNKTAL
-862 PLSYHFEPGTPEDGV
+862 PVSYHFDPGSEDDGV
-877 TLTVP
+877 TLTLP
-882 VTLLNSLNPIQCEWL
+882 LALLNTLNPVQFEWL
-897 IPALRREKITQLIK
+897 IPALLRDKITQLIK
-911 TLPKALR
+911 TLPKNIR

-927 ADACMDAISDKSL
+927 ADACIDAITDRSS
-940 PLLQSISQHLTKIS
+940 PLIYSISQQLTRIT
-954 GITIP
+954 GIKIP

-966 SLDPHFFMRFDV
+966 SLDAHFFMRFDI
-978 RDHNNKSIAQG
+978 RDQHNKKIAHG
-989 RDLTLLQQ
+989 RNLRALQE
-997 SLSQEVSKQFSNAIN
+997 SLSQEVSEQFSNNIE
-1012 WDIEQHGLTQWS
+1012 WEIEQKGLTDWS
-1024 FEDLPEV
+1024 FDKLPSV
-1031 INKTVNNLNIKG
+1031 INKTLNNLNIKG
-1043 YPALQDDD
+1043 FPALQDDD
-1051 DSVSIVVVDT
+1051 ENVSIVVVDNENL
-1061 ATQANEIHH
+1061 AQEIHH
-1070 DGLKRLYLLSLNQQ
+1070 DGLKRLYLLALKQE

-1091 LPDIQKICMSYA
+1091 LPNIQKICMSYA
-1103 NIGSCNDL
+1103 TIGGCNDL
-1111 KLSIIDA
+1111 KLAIIDA
-1118 SIEKSFFQQKN
+1118 SIEQSFFYK
-1129 IIRDKESFNANL
+1129 K
-1141 LQGSNNIINNAN
+1141 NNIKDQQEFTESLHQGRNNLVNNTN
-1153 EICLILSDVF
+1153 EICETLSTVF
-1163 ARYNKIRKQLKKNTK
+1163 DSYNKIKKQLKKMTK
-1178 PNWLVSLADIQS
+1178 PNWLVSLNDIQS

-1201 YFTPIEYLS
+1201 YFTPIEYLN

-1215 LQAIQQRLDKLQ
+1215 LQAIQLRLDKLQ
-1227 QTAER
+1227 GAAER
-1232 DRQYTNMLSPYW
+1232 DRQYTSVLNPYW
-1244 EHFIDLNDDYYDH
+1244 QHFIDLNDEYYEH
-1257 PVFSQ
+1257 PVFSL
-1262 YRWMLEELRVSLFA
+1262 YRWMLEEYRVSLFA
-1276 QGLKTQMPVSEKRL
+1276 QGLKTQIPVSEKRI
-1290 EKQWQDVKKIL
+1290 EKQWLEVKKII

>member
-1 MNELNKQLKP
+1 
-11 LIEQCMLFDRF
+11 MLFDRF
-22 RFTKKLKA
+22 RFNKKLKA
-30 LSLNLNKD
+30 LSGEKD
-38 KQHDSTKQLEHLQS
+38 AEKKSEKLQS
-52 QITQSIQLAKIR
+52 QITQSMQLANSR
-64 ESSKP
+64 HNSKP
-69 IPNFPSNLPVNERQ
+69 APDFPTNLPVNERQ
-83 DDICKAIKEHQ
+83 DEICKAIEENQ

-112 LCLKMGRGTYGMI
+112 LCLKLGRGTYGMI

-139 SRIAEELKTELGE
+139 ARIAEELKTELGIS
-152 CVGYKIRFAD
+152 VGYKIRFSD
-162 KLNKQSHIKV
+162 KLSKQSHIKV

-183 NDPYLQ
+183 NDPFLQ

-235 RFAKHFNNA
+235 RFAKHFNDA
-244 PVLEVSGRTYP
+244 PVIEVSGRTYP

-263 NSDDEQDE
+263 NAEQSQEE
-271 KSETQKD
+271 KAETQKD
-278 QHQAILNAVDE
+278 QQQAILNAVDE
-289 LSHETSLNKSSG
+289 LSHEGLG

-313 RETAEALRKHHPD
+313 RDAAEALRKHHPD

-338 NAEQQKVFSSHSH
+338 NAEQQKVFKSHSY

-411 RTSDGICIRLFSE
+411 RTSDGICIRLYSE
-424 EDFDSRPVFTD
+424 EDFENRPVFTD

-451 NIRLGNIEQFPF
+451 SIRLGHIEKFPF
-463 IDKPDSRL
+463 IDRPDSRL

-477 LLEELQA
+477 LLDELQA

-491 SIGKILSRF
+491 AVGKLLSRF
-500 PIEPRYA
+500 PIDPRYA

-514 EFSSLNEILII
+514 EFSCLNEVLII

-530 IADPRERPLDKQQQA
+530 IAEPRERPMDKQQQA
-545 DQAHSQFKDE
+545 DQAHAQFKDE
-555 KSDFL
+555 KSDFI
-560 AYLNLWNYFQEQ
+560 AYLNLWNFFQEQ
-572 RQHLSQNKLR
+572 RKRLSQNKLR
-582 KLCKTSFLSYTR
+582 KLCKTTFLSYTR

-615 INTTVADYDA
+615 INTSVAGYDA
-625 IHQAILSG
+625 THQAILSG

-639 LKNEEGEYQGA
+639 FKNEEGEYQGA
-650 RNNTFSIFPG
+650 RNTQFAIFPG
-660 SNLRKKRPLWIMA
+660 SSLRRKRPQWIMA

-679 QRYYA
+679 QRHYA

-691 PLWLEKQASHIIKKS
+691 PAWLEKQAAHLVKKS
-706 YSEAHWEKRPAQIA
+706 YSEAHWEKRPQQIA
-720 AYEKSS
+720 AFEKST

-736 KVNYGPIDPELSREL
+736 KINFGPIDPVLSREL
-751 FIRGAL
+751 FIRGAF
-757 VDREYS
+757 VEREYS
-763 GHAAFFQHNQ
+763 GHAPFFKHNQ

-799 QFYDECIPKGIY
+799 HFYDERIPEGIY
-811 SSKTFDSWRKEAEK
+811 NSKKFDSWRKQAEK
-825 DNPEILYLSRD
+825 DHPELLFLSRD

-849 QYPKQLLVNNTPL
+849 QYPKQLVINNTAL
-862 PLSYHFEPGTPEDGV
+862 PLSYHFEPGSEKDGV
-877 TLTVP
+877 SLTVP
-882 VTLLNSLNPIQCEWL
+882 VAFLNTLNPVQFEWL
-897 IPALRREKITQLIK
+897 IPALLPEKITQLIK
-911 TLPKALR
+911 TLPKSLR
-918 KNFVPVPQF
+918 KNFVPVPQYTQ
-927 ADACMDAISDKSL
+927 ACIDAITDKSI
-940 PLLQSISQHLTKIS
+940 PLVQSISEQLTRIS
-954 GITIP
+954 GIIIP
-959 DDAWQVD
+959 DDAWQID
-966 SLDPHFFMRFDV
+966 SLDPHFFMRFDIH
-978 RDHNNKSIAQG
+978 DQNNKRIAQG
-989 RDLTLLQQ
+989 RDLVALQQ
-997 SLSQEVSKQFSNAIN
+997 HLSAEVSEQFSNAIK
-1012 WDIEQHGLTQWS
+1012 WDIEQSGLTSWS
-1024 FEDLPEV
+1024 FDSLPQV
-1031 INKTVNNLNIKG
+1031 INKTVNKLNIKG

-1051 DSVSIVVVDT
+1051 DSASIVVVDT
-1061 ATQANEIHH
+1061 AELATAIHH
-1070 DGLKRLYLLSLNQQ
+1070 DGLKRLYYLALKQQ

-1091 LPDIQKICMSYA
+1091 LPAIQTICMGYA
-1103 NIGSCNDL
+1103 TIGSCNDL
-1111 KLSIIDA
+1111 KLAIIDA
-1118 SIEKSFFQQKN
+1118 SIEKSFFSAKAVIHNKATFDKN
-1129 IIRDKESFNANL
+1129 
-1141 LQGSNNIINNAN
+1141 LQHGSSQLVNDAN
-1153 EICLILSDVF
+1153 EICEILSQVF
-1163 ARYNKIRKQLKKNTK
+1163 VSYSAIRKQLKNNNK
-1178 PNWLVSLADIQS
+1178 PNWLVSLSDIKS
-1190 QLEHLIYEDFI
+1190 QLDHLIYEDFV
-1201 YFTPIEYLS
+1201 YFTPIESLS

-1227 QTAER
+1227 HSAER

-1244 EHFIDLNDDYYDH
+1244 EHFLELNDEYYEH
-1257 PVFSQ
+1257 PVFSL
-1262 YRWMLEELRVSLFA
+1262 YRWMLEEYRVSLFA
-1276 QGLKTQMPVSEKRL
+1276 QGLKTLIPVSEKRL
-1290 EKQWQDVKKIL
+1290 QKQWQEVKKIIKQ

>member
-1 MNELNKQLKP
+1 
-11 LIEQCMLFDRF
+11 
-22 RFTKKLKA
+22 
-30 LSLNLNKD
+30 
-38 KQHDSTKQLEHLQS
+38 
-52 QITQSIQLAKIR
+52 LA
-64 ESSKP
+64 ESRQASKP
-69 IPNFPSNLPVNERQ
+69 VPSFPLNLPVNERH
-83 DDICKAIKEHQ
+83 DDICKAIEEHQ

-139 SRIAEELKTELGE
+139 NRIAEELNTELGAS
-152 CVGYKIRFAD
+152 VGYKIRFSD
-162 KLNKQSHIKV
+162 KSNKLSHIKV

-183 NDPYLQ
+183 NDPFLQ

-235 RFAKHFNNA
+235 RFAKHFKDA
-244 PVLEVSGRTYP
+244 PIIEVSGRTYP

-263 NSDDEQDE
+263 NNDDEAE
-271 KSETQKD
+271 SKKD
-278 QHQAILNAVDE
+278 QQQAILNAVDE
-289 LSHETSLNKSSG
+289 LSHESAG
-301 DILVFLSGERQI
+301 DVLVFLSGERQI

-338 NAEQQKVFSSHSH
+338 NAEQQKVFKSHTY

-411 RTSDGICIRLFSE
+411 RTSDGICIRLYA
-424 EDFDSRPVFTD
+424 EDDFNNRTLFTD
-435 AEILR
+435 PEILR

-451 NIRLGNIEQFPF
+451 NIRLGHIEKFPF

-477 LLEELQA
+477 LLDELQA
-484 MNKQSIT
+484 MNKQNIT
-491 SIGKILSRF
+491 PIGKILSRF

-507 RMIIAAN
+507 RMLIAAN

-525 ISALS
+525 VSALS
-530 IADPRERPLDKQQQA
+530 IADPRERPMDKQQQA
-545 DQAHSQFKDE
+545 DQAHSQFKNE
-555 KSDFL
+555 KSDFI
-560 AYLNLWNYFQEQ
+560 AYLNLWNFYQEQ

-582 KLCKTSFLSYTR
+582 KLCKATFISYTR

-610 EVKYK
+610 DVKYK
-615 INTTVADYDA
+615 INTTVAGYDA

-633 LLSHTG
+633 LLSHAG
-639 LKNEEGEYQGA
+639 LKNEDGEYQGA
-650 RNNTFSIFPG
+650 RNNIFAIFPG

-679 QRYYA
+679 QRHYG

-691 PLWLEKQASHIIKKS
+691 PLWLEKQASHLIKKS

-720 AYEKSS
+720 AYEKST
-726 LYGLV
+726 LYGLI

-736 KVNYGPIDPELSREL
+736 RINYGPIDPELSREL

-763 GHAAFFQHNQ
+763 GHAAFFQHNE
-773 KLFTDI
+773 KLFSDI

-790 VLVDDEVVF
+790 VLVDNEVVY
-799 QFYDECIPKGIY
+799 QFYDERIPTGIY
-811 SSKTFDSWRKEAEK
+811 NSKKFDTWRKEAEK
-825 DNPEILYLSRD
+825 DNAEILYLSRD

-849 QYPKQLLVNNTPL
+849 QYPKQLLINETPL
-862 PLSYHFEPGTPEDGV
+862 ALSYHFEPGSPDDGV

-882 VTLLNSLNPIQCEWL
+882 LALLNTLNPIQFEWL
-897 IPALRREKITQLIK
+897 IPALLREKITQLIK

-927 ADACMDAISDKSL
+927 SDACIDAFDNKSE
-940 PLLQSISQHLTKIS
+940 PLLQAISQQLQRMT

-959 DDAWQVD
+959 DDAWQPD
-966 SLDPHFFMRFDV
+966 SLDPHFFMHFDV
-978 RDHNNKSIAQG
+978 QNQHNKSIAKG
-989 RDLTLLQQ
+989 RNLTLLQQ
-997 SLSQEVSKQFSNAIN
+997 QLGEEVAEQFSNNIEWN
-1012 WDIEQHGLTQWS
+1012 IEQSGLTQWN
-1024 FEDLPEV
+1024 FEDLPDV
-1031 INKTVNNLNIKG
+1031 INKTVNGLNIKG
-1043 YPALQDDD
+1043 FPALQDDD
-1051 DSVSIVVVDT
+1051 DSISIVIVDT
-1061 ATQANEIHH
+1061 PSQAEEIHH
-1070 DGLKRLYLLSLNQQ
+1070 DGLKRLYSLELKQQ
-1084 VKYLNKN
+1084 IKYLNKN
-1091 LPDIQKICMSYA
+1091 LPNIQKICMSYTS
-1103 NIGSCNDL
+1103 IGSCTDL

-1118 SIEKSFFQQKN
+1118 SIEKSFFENNVIIKN
-1129 IIRDKESFNANL
+1129 KALFEERL
-1141 LQGSNNIINNAN
+1141 QQGSNDLVNNAN
-1153 EICLILSDVF
+1153 EICKILSTVF
-1163 ARYNKIRKQLKKNTK
+1163 DSYIKIRKQIKKNTK
-1178 PNWLVSLADIQS
+1178 PNWLISLSDIQS

-1201 YFTPIEYLS
+1201 YFTPTQQLK

-1232 DRQYTNMLSPYW
+1232 DRQYTNILSPYW
-1244 EHFIDLNDDYYDH
+1244 ERFIEFNDEHYDH
-1257 PVFSQ
+1257 PVFSL
-1262 YRWMLEELRVSLFA
+1262 YRWMLEEYRVSLFA
-1276 QGLKTQMPVSEKRL
+1276 QGLKTNTPVSEKRI
-1290 EKQWQDVKKIL
+1290 EKQWQEVKTILVNK